1 MHKLLLPLF
10 LSFLL
15 PALSAAELNF
25 CSSAMQNS
33 NWRGGKFPAWIR

>member
-10 LSFLL
+10 LSFL
-15 PALSAAELNF
+15 PPRRFPPLNF